1 MFHLVASSSTSTT
14 DNGKPPMG
22 DANVLQMNWDN
33 NGGYD
38 AQLAIS
44 TAANRMEFRDQIST
58 KKAWR
63 EVVTSTP
70 GTAAGGTR
78 TPVYISTTGVATA
91 GDVTFDTLNVNRLM
105 WTRETDKPYAGYHYA
120 SSTKIAVNSS
130 SEPS

>member
-1 MFHLVASSSTSTT
+1 MFHLVASSSTSAT

-70 GTAAGGTR
+70 GTAAGGPEQ
-78 TPVYISTTGVATA
+78 PVYISTTGVATA
-91 GDVTFDTLNVNRLM
+91 TTYTLKATVN
-105 WTRETDKPYAGYHYA
+105 AGTANKMAYY
-120 SSTKIAVNSS
+120 SGVNAISATTLTYVS
-130 SEPS
+130 GGIRQI